1 MSDKHPEVA
10 RIRLRD
16 GGEAELRP
24 IVPEDRALLITGL
37 EHMSEESRF
46 ARFGSGI
53 SHLSD
58 AELRYLTELDL
69 VTHVGWGAVID
80 EQPAGVG
87 RYIASDEPGCAE
99 IAIAV
104 VDRHQRRG
112 LGRALFDALVA
123 SARENGIKTLCFS
136 IQPSNR
142 SVLRMIGGVDVELDE
157 TEGMVTGRIS
167 VDDVGP
173 VANEEL
179 YKEVLV
185 RYRTAKGDGGPDRSA
200 PDQSDSSTGS
210 NSSDAELMQ

>member
-1 MSDKHPEVA
+1 MTDMHPPVA

-37 EHMSEESRF
+37 EHMSAESRF

-53 SHLSD
+53 SHLSE

-69 VTHVGWGAVID
+69 VSHVAWGALID
-80 EQPAGVG
+80 DQPAGVG
-87 RYIASDEPGCAE
+87 RYVASEEPGCAE
-99 IAIAV
+99 IAVAV

-112 LGRALFDALVA
+112 LGRALFDSLVA
-123 SARENGIKTLCFS
+123 SARANGIKTLCFS

-142 SVLRMIGGVDVELDE
+142 SVLRMIRGVDVVLDQ
-157 TEGMVTGRIS
+157 TEGMVTGRMS
-167 VDDVGP
+167 VDDIGP

-179 YKEVLV
+179 YAEVLA
-185 RYRTAKGDGGPDRSA
+185 RYRAAKEDGDRGRSTGG
-200 PDQSDSSTGS
+200 QSDSSTGS
-210 NSSDAELMQ
+210 SSSDAELMQ